1 MAAHRPYSWAKYWT
15 LDGHDVT
22 VLTSKKA
29 TSFDDLPFDTTFCKV
44 IQAPWLPD
52 FLDVFTKRSA
62 AGPSVTANEQS
73 TLRQLSSA
81 MITKLIRTI
90 APIQQKYGIFYAQR
104 FPDVFMFWRFK
115 AMKALS
121 DEKEWDVVVSTHG
134 PYATHLLA
142 YKLKKQGRAKRWI
155 ADYRDLWVGNF
166 PYPGIWPFRLYESAL
181 ERKILRLAD
190 AGTTANDSFSEK
202 LSERHP
208 DLRIHTIEN
217 GFEPADIDALPIERY
232 FPEDGIFRI
241 VYTGWMH
248 ELRDPSILFKAVS
261 RLHDEFMES
270 DKATPEGLG
279 LRIVFAG
286 PFSQVVQDRAQEAG
300 IAAYVQQIGMVSRS
314 EALRMQ
320 RDAHALFF
328 MEWKANGESIF
339 SGKIFEYISSGTEIW
354 ATGGPLDT
362 SVRDLITQSRTGIH
376 FADNLDMLVDIA
388 RARLGAKGKPP
399 VNPDVDYLF
408 QYTRQSKAQT
418 YCNIL
423 KAIEGSEAPNV

>member
-1 MAAHRPYSWAKYWT
+1 
-15 LDGHDVT
+15 
-22 VLTSKKA
+22 
-29 TSFDDLPFDTTFCKV
+29 
-44 IQAPWLPD
+44 
-52 FLDVFTKRSA
+52 
-62 AGPSVTANEQS
+62 
-73 TLRQLSSA
+73 
-81 MITKLIRTI
+81 
-90 APIQQKYGIFYAQR
+90 
-104 FPDVFMFWRFK
+104 MFWRFK

-270 DKATPEGLG
+270 DKATP
-279 LRIVFAG
+279 
-286 PFSQVVQDRAQEAG
+286 DRAEEAG

-423 KAIEGSEAPNV
+423 KAIEGSEAPNM